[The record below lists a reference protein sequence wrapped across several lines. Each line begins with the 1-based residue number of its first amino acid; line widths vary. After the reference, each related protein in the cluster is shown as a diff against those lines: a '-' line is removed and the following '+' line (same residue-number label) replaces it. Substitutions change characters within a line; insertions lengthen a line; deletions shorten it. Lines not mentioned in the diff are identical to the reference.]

1 MSTDPRR
8 IRFAG
13 LGGEVTDRLRDDI
26 LAGRYQTGDHLT
38 ERELAEE
45 FGLSRGPIRDALRQ
59 LDNEGLVQLLP
70 RRGARVASLSSTE
83 AAQVIEIRQ
92 ALEPVAIRFLLEQN
106 DPDRLKPL
114 EEILDR
120 LRKAGQEDDWAN
132 LVAIDMEFHEAVYQL
147 AGSPMLLR
155 LWDTLR
161 VPLLQTFRMHRQFY
175 EAGPDVYETHRRLF
189 DAIVSGD
196 AVAAEAAAREH
207 VVDLRG
213 HLMNHLASE
222 PQEP

>member
-1 MSTDPRR
+1 M
-8 IRFAG
+8 
-13 LGGEVTDRLRDDI
+13 
-26 LAGRYQTGDHLT
+26 
-38 ERELAEE
+38 
-45 FGLSRGPIRDALRQ
+45 
-59 LDNEGLVQLLP
+59 LP

-161 VPLLQTFRMHRQFY
+161 VPLLQDL
-175 EAGPDVYETHRRLF
+175 PDAPAVLTRSAPTCTRPTAACSTRSCPATPSPRRPPP
-189 DAIVSGD
+189 ANTSSTC
-196 AVAAEAAAREH
+196 AAT
-207 VVDLRG
+207 
-213 HLMNHLASE
+213 S
-222 PQEP
+222 